1 MRFLV
6 FIVIVDLLLTATT
19 IIYYRRIFKDFRGV
33 FFTSLY
39 LFLSFN
45 IVLNCILSDA
55 YPLGFL
61 RLEAYSSGLWLGI
74 LFYSFI
80 VTVLHSV
87 IYGISWWLG
96 VNLPHKKIS
105 LAMMLVFGGI
115 YAFGC
120 WNVFQPIV
128 RYENIVTAKLDKG
141 IRMRIALVSD
151 VHLGRVLGRDFAKGL
166 VTLINRQ
173 NPDVVIIAGDLMD
186 GKISQVVRGNSLEP
200 FRELEALYG
209 TYIVL
214 GNHDYL
220 DDTAKWQRIMK
231 LNKIKILQGRTITI
245 MDGKVKIAGLVDF
258 SRDGGME
265 GLRQLAVGNNDF
277 YSIVVDHQPKRIP
290 AAEEEQYDL
299 YLAGHTHTG
308 QIFPNRLFTYY
319 MYDIDYGRK
328 QYGKM
333 TAIVSSGIGFWG
345 PPARSFTSPEIV
357 VIDIE
362 GMKPMSES
370 LPEK

>member
-6 FIVIVDLLLTATT
+6 FMVIVDLLLTIAT
-19 IIYYRRIFKDFRGV
+19 IIYYRRIFRDFRGV

-39 LFLSFN
+39 LFLSVN
-45 IVLNCILSDA
+45 IILSAILPDA
-55 YPLGFL
+55 YPLELL
-61 RLEAYSSGLWLGI
+61 RLETYFSGLWLGI
-74 LFYSFI
+74 LFYSFLI
-80 VTVLHSV
+80 ASLHLV

-96 VNLPHKKIS
+96 IYLPHKKIT
-105 LAMMLVFGGI
+105 LVMMLFFGVI
-115 YAFGC
+115 YIFGC
-120 WNVFQPIV
+120 WNAFRPVV
-128 RYENIVTAKLDKG
+128 RFENIVTNKLDTG
-141 IRMRIALVSD
+141 TQLRIALVSD
-151 VHLGRVLGRDFAKGL
+151 VHLGRLLGRDFAKDL

-186 GKISQVVRGNSLEP
+186 RKISQVVKGNSLEP
-200 FRELEALYG
+200 FNKVEAHYG
-209 TYIVL
+209 TYMVF

-220 DDTAKWQRIMK
+220 DNITKWQRIMK
-231 LNKIKILQGRTITI
+231 LNKIKTLLGRTITI

-265 GLRQLAVGNNDF
+265 GLRQLAVGNDDF
-277 YSIVVDHQPKRIP
+277 FSILVDHQPKRIP
-290 AAEEEQYDL
+290 AAEEEGYDL

-308 QIFPNRLFTYY
+308 QIFPNRLFTYF

-333 TAIVSSGIGFWG
+333 TTIVSSGIGFWG

-357 VIDIE
+357 VIDVE
-362 GMKPMSES
+362 GTKPV
-370 LPEK
+370 L